1 MKDASLEMCIVLLMA
16 VDSCINRG
24 AVPWQLLFINGVD
37 GMGVMSHSWVFDTFK
52 KIGPTGKKCHFFQ
65 LQ

>member
-1 MKDASLEMCIVLLMA
+1 MKDASLEMCIVFLMA

-24 AVPWQLLFINGVD
+24 AVPWKLLFINGVD
-37 GMGVMSHSWVFDTFK
+37 GTRVMSLSWVFDGFK
-52 KIGPTGKKCHFFQ
+52 KVGPMGKKRRFVQ